1 MFDTIVTKVKGFLLS
16 PVETFQQSKTDEP
29 KAVFTYFGI
38 LLLLNAILSAL
49 IAALGIETMQMYAG
63 LPLGHAFPILV
74 FFMMLVGGFICTVV
88 FSAWLH
94 LWVYILGGK
103 NGILQT
109 VNAVIYGS
117 TPRLL
122 LGWIPFV
129 GIIFTLWSL
138 ILGILGVRELQDLST
153 GKAILAVAI
162 AVIIPFIIVIL
173 VAAYFFTTYMTTV
186 AVPYPP
192 TNVVN

>member
-1 MFDTIVTKVKGFLLS
+1 MFDTIVTKVKGFLVS
-16 PVETFQQSKTDEP
+16 PVETFQQSRADEP

-38 LLLLNAILSAL
+38 LLLLNAVLSAL

-63 LPLGHAFPILV
+63 VPLGHAFPFLV

-94 LWVYILGGK
+94 LWVYLLGGK
-103 NGILQT
+103 RGIMQT
-109 VNAVIYGS
+109 VHAVIYGS
-117 TPRLL
+117 TPRLI
-122 LGWIPFV
+122 LGWIPFL

-138 ILGILGVRELQDLST
+138 VLGILGVRELQDLST

-162 AVIIPFIIVIL
+162 AVIIPLIIMIL
-173 VAAYFFTTYMTTV
+173 VAAYFFTTSMTMGP
-186 AVPYPP
+186 VPYPS
-192 TNVVN
+192 TNAVT